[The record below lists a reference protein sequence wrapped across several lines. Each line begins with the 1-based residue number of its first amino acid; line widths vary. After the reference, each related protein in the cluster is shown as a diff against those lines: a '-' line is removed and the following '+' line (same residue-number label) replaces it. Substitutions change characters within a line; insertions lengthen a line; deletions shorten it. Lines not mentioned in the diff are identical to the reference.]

1 MASADFSVQLL
12 VTAVFNVF
20 RRAQSVFMYVFILV
34 YSIKTKD
41 RRRDRMRTTV
51 CSLIYSPLL
60 SSFVSEVNILGYPAK
75 VLWSLS
81 SVAILTYQKGC
92 DIHK

>member
-1 MASADFSVQLL
+1 
-12 VTAVFNVF
+12 
-20 RRAQSVFMYVFILV
+20 
-34 YSIKTKD
+34 
-41 RRRDRMRTTV
+41 MRTTV
-51 CSLIYSPLL
+51 CSLILFSLSMPLL

-92 DIHK
+92 DILT

>member
-1 MASADFSVQLL
+1 MSSGALRVGTQILKRLIRPTVCRS
-12 VTAVFNVF
+12 
-20 RRAQSVFMYVFILV
+20 VFILV

>member
-1 MASADFSVQLL
+1 
-12 VTAVFNVF
+12 
-20 RRAQSVFMYVFILV
+20 
-34 YSIKTKD
+34 
-41 RRRDRMRTTV
+41 MRTTV

-92 DIHK
+92 DILK